1 MRMLNPTPTEF
12 MSMILRILRY
22 VLECVPDMTQSEKKQ
37 MIRITKKLLT
47 IKRAILKRNK
57 RKHTRRQS
65 RYMKVVTSYHT
76 HKCFESYRDVYCTYR
91 ELGRKLNDLCDEKRS
106 CETHSTAGR
115 EDKRTCLPFPETT
128 NQQYGWLSR
137 RPDFQLENYGSYI
150 VKYPNPMDEIV
161 LLEGDVPTLAAGKG
175 FLL

>member
-1 MRMLNPTPTEF
+1 MRMLNPTPSEF
-12 MSMILRILRY
+12 MGMILRILRY
-22 VLECVPDMTQSEKKQ
+22 VLECVPDMTQSKKKQ

-65 RYMKVVTSYHT
+65 RYMK
-76 HKCFESYRDVYCTYR
+76 
-91 ELGRKLNDLCDEKRS
+91 
-106 CETHSTAGR
+106 
-115 EDKRTCLPFPETT
+115 
-128 NQQYGWLSR
+128 YGWLSR

-161 LLEGDVPTLAAGKG
+161 LLEGDVPTLAVGKG

>member
-1 MRMLNPTPTEF
+1 MDFRGTKVFDFVSATRNLTENARKDKF
-12 MSMILRILRY
+12 ARIEWHRDYRWLCDKY
-22 VLECVPDMTQSEKKQ
+22 V
-37 MIRITKKLLT
+37 
-47 IKRAILKRNK
+47 
-57 RKHTRRQS
+57 
-65 RYMKVVTSYHT
+65 
-76 HKCFESYRDVYCTYR
+76 

-106 CETHSTAGR
+106 YETHSTAGR

-161 LLEGDVPTLAAGKG
+161 LLEGDVPTLAVGKG